1 MRARHNAL
9 AKLTA
14 FAPVSSQDA
23 SCHTGKYFTS
33 VMLCDWSQFTARNIA
48 RNVCGVVLHWLL
60 ECPDPTLVALSLLEI
75 AFVAFS

>member
-9 AKLTA
+9 AMLTA

-33 VMLCDWSQFTARNIA
+33 VMLCDRSQFIA
-48 RNVCGVVLHWLL
+48 RNVWGCV
-60 ECPDPTLVALSLLEI
+60 TR
-75 AFVAFS
+75 AFGMPRPNLR